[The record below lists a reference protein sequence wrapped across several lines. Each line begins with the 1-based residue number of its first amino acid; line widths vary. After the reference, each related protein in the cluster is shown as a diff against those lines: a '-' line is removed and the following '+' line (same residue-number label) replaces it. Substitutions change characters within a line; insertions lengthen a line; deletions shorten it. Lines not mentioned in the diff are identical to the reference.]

1 LRIKTKTMK
10 DKMEEMQAYLSLQK
24 EIGKTSKLKSLKR
37 STATIIP
44 QKKGIGNMFKTD
56 YYIDHLIGK
65 FSITYVDKRKF
76 FNYVKSLFFNERYE
90 WSIKKYKVFIT
101 DNNIDSQN
109 ICTVLVELSNS
120 DYVLEG
126 KKMKGFLAFITKV
139 KALNLQDK
147 QKTKIANNDPIE
159 FLKRFREFSNK
170 HLKFNTKKE
179 YIEFIDKNF
188 ETGYTYNTLYS
199 YLMDSKKIDID

>member
-1 LRIKTKTMK
+1 MK

-126 KKMKGFLAFITKV
+126 KKMKGFLAGATKRKSPTARRRLSAFARKNDFPRKWPCSIFGSCTRSTSVRQEARPRPV
-139 KALNLQDK
+139 KQTWA
-147 QKTKIANNDPIE
+147 
-159 FLKRFREFSNK
+159 RRC
-170 HLKFNTKKE
+170 TKKWRR
-179 YIEFIDKNF
+179 
-188 ETGYTYNTLYS
+188 
-199 YLMDSKKIDID
+199 